1 MLIDDVQQAMFS
13 AMKARQARE
22 TAALRLALSALKS
35 AAIDARGELS
45 DEQAVAVLQREARKR
60 REAEQVY
67 RDAGRAEQADQ
78 EAYEHSV
85 LERFLPAALGPAELS
100 RLVDEAVAVLQRE
113 SRKRREAEQVYRDAG
128 RAERAEQEAYERSV
142 LERFLPAGLDPAE
155 LARLVDEAVAASGAS
170 GPKEL
175 GKVMGRLMPQVKGR
189 ADGNEVRRL
198 VLERLG
204 G

>member
-1 MLIDDVQQAMFS
+1 MLIDDVQQAMFT
-13 AMKARQARE
+13 AMKGRQARE
-22 TAALRLALSALKS
+22 TAALRLALASLKS

-78 EAYEHSV
+78 EAYE
-85 LERFLPAALGPAELS
+85 
-100 RLVDEAVAVLQRE
+100 
-113 SRKRREAEQVYRDAG
+113 
-128 RAERAEQEAYERSV
+128 RSV

-155 LARLVDEAVAASGAS
+155 LSRLVDEAVAASGAS

-204 G
+204 GGSGELSAGPPG

>member
-1 MLIDDVQQAMFS
+1 MLIDDVQQAMFQ
-13 AMKARQARE
+13 AMKARRGEE
-22 TAALRLALSALKS
+22 TAALRLALSALRS
-35 AAIDARGELS
+35 AAIDARKELS
-45 DEQAVAVLQREARKR
+45 DEEAVAVLQREARKR

-67 RDAGRAEQADQ
+67 RQAGRTD
-78 EAYEHSV
+78 
-85 LERFLPAALGPAELS
+85 
-100 RLVDEAVAVLQRE
+100 
-113 SRKRREAEQVYRDAG
+113 
-128 RAERAEQEAYERSV
+128 RAEQEAYEREV
-142 LERFLPAGLDPAE
+142 IDRFLPASLEPAE

-198 VLERLG
+198 VLDRLG

>member
-1 MLIDDVQQAMFS
+1 MLIDDVQQEMFS
-13 AMKARQARE
+13 AMKAREAQE

-35 AAIDARGELS
+35 AAIDARHDLS
-45 DEQAVAVLQREARKR
+45 DDEAVAVLQREARKR
-60 REAEQVY
+60 REAEQI
-67 RDAGRAEQADQ
+67 
-78 EAYEHSV
+78 
-85 LERFLPAALGPAELS
+85 
-100 RLVDEAVAVLQRE
+100 
-113 SRKRREAEQVYRDAG
+113 YRDAG
-128 RAERAEQEAYERSV
+128 RAERADQEAYERSV

-170 GPKEL
+170 GPREL

>member
-1 MLIDDVQQAMFS
+1 MLIDDVQQAMFQ
-13 AMKARQARE
+13 AMKAREARE

-35 AAIDARGELS
+35 AAIDARRDLS
-45 DEQAVAVLQREARKR
+45 DDEAVAVLQREARKR

-67 RDAGRAEQADQ
+67 RDAGRADRADQ
-78 EAYEHSV
+78 EAYERTV
-85 LERFLPAALGPAELS
+85 LERFLPAAL
-100 RLVDEAVAVLQRE
+100 
-113 SRKRREAEQVYRDAG
+113 
-128 RAERAEQEAYERSV
+128 
-142 LERFLPAGLDPAE
+142 DPSE

-198 VLERLG
+198 VLERLSG
-204 G
+204 

>member
-13 AMKARQARE
+13 AMKGRQARE

-35 AAIDARGELS
+35 AAIDARKELS
-45 DEQAVAVLQREARKR
+45 DDEAVAVLQREARKR

-67 RDAGRAEQADQ
+67 RDAGRTDRAD
-78 EAYEHSV
+78 
-85 LERFLPAALGPAELS
+85 
-100 RLVDEAVAVLQRE
+100 
-113 SRKRREAEQVYRDAG
+113 
-128 RAERAEQEAYERSV
+128 QEAYERSV
-142 LERFLPAGLDPAE
+142 LERFLPAAMDPAV
-155 LARLVDEAVAASGAS
+155 LARLVDEAVRASGAG
-170 GPKEL
+170 GPRDL

-204 G
+204 GTAG

>member
-1 MLIDDVQQAMFS
+1 MLIDEVQQAMFT
-13 AMKARQARE
+13 AMKSRQARE

-35 AAIDARGELS
+35 AAIDARGDLP

-67 RDAGRAEQADQ
+67 RDAGRATQAD
-78 EAYEHSV
+78 
-85 LERFLPAALGPAELS
+85 
-100 RLVDEAVAVLQRE
+100 
-113 SRKRREAEQVYRDAG
+113 
-128 RAERAEQEAYERSV
+128 QEAYERSV
-142 LERFLPAGLDPAE
+142 LERFLPANLDPAE
-155 LARLVDEAVAASGAS
+155 LARLVDEAVTDSGAS

-198 VLERLG
+198 VLERLDG
-204 G
+204 GSG

>member
-1 MLIDDVQQAMFS
+1 MLTDDVQQAMYA
-13 AMKARQARE
+13 AMKAREPRE

-35 AAIDARGELS
+35 AAIDARHDLS
-45 DEQAVAVLQREARKR
+45 DSEAVAVLQREARKR

-67 RDAGRAEQADQ
+67 RDAGRAAQAD
-78 EAYEHSV
+78 
-85 LERFLPAALGPAELS
+85 
-100 RLVDEAVAVLQRE
+100 
-113 SRKRREAEQVYRDAG
+113 
-128 RAERAEQEAYERSV
+128 QEAYERSV
-142 LERFLPAGLDPAE
+142 LERFLPAALDPDE
-155 LARLVDEAVAASGAS
+155 LARLVDRAVADSGAS

>member
-1 MLIDDVQQAMFS
+1 MLTDDVQQAMFQ
-13 AMKARQARE
+13 AMRARRGEE

-45 DEQAVAVLQREARKR
+45 EEQAVAVLQREARKR

-67 RDAGRAEQADQ
+67 RDAGRPERAER
-78 EAYEHSV
+78 EAYERSV
-85 LERFLPAALGPAELS
+85 IERFLPAALE
-100 RLVDEAVAVLQRE
+100 
-113 SRKRREAEQVYRDAG
+113 
-128 RAERAEQEAYERSV
+128 
-142 LERFLPAGLDPAE
+142 PAE

-175 GKVMGRLMPQVKGR
+175 GKVMGRLMPQVRGR

-198 VLERLG
+198 VLDRLG
-204 G
+204 DSG